1 MPAPIN
7 NFKKAIQSG
16 KVQIGC
22 WAGMADAYATEMLGT
37 AGFDWILI
45 DGEHDPND
53 VRSVLSQLHALNA
66 SSSEAVVRL
75 PVGNEALVKQ
85 YLDIGVQTLL
95 IPIVESAE
103 QARKMVLA
111 TKYPPHGRRG
121 VGAALARASQFSGI
135 SDYVKT
141 ADEQVCLLLQV
152 ENMAGMDALDEIL
165 AVVGV
170 DGVFIG
176 PADLAADM
184 GHPGQTAHPIVRTKV
199 LEAIAKIKAAG
210 VPAGI
215 LSTEDT
221 FSKQC
226 IDLGVEFTA
235 VGIDVLQYV
244 NALRNL
250 AATFKK

>member
-1 MPAPIN
+1 MWTVVSCVLVERLRVAVVCRVLR
-7 NFKKAIQSG
+7 NFQ
-16 KVQIGC
+16 
-22 WAGMADAYATEMLGT
+22 
-37 AGFDWILI
+37 
-45 DGEHDPND
+45 
-53 VRSVLSQLHALNA
+53 QLHALNA

-85 YLDIGVQTLL
+85 YLDIGAQTLL

-176 PADLAADM
+176 PADLAADNT
-184 GHPGQTAHPIVRTKV
+184 PLV
-199 LEAIAKIKAAG
+199 
-210 VPAGI
+210 
-215 LSTEDT
+215 
-221 FSKQC
+221 
-226 IDLGVEFTA
+226 
-235 VGIDVLQYV
+235 
-244 NALRNL
+244 
-250 AATFKK
+250 

>member
-45 DGEHDPND
+45 DGEHAPND

-85 YLDIGVQTLL
+85 YLDIGAQTLL

-111 TKYPPHGRRG
+111 TKYPPTRQTRRRRG
-121 VGAALARASQFSGI
+121 FGPCI
-135 SDYVKT
+135 SIFRHLRL
-141 ADEQVCLLLQV
+141 C
-152 ENMAGMDALDEIL
+152 ENSRRTSM
-165 AVVGV
+165 
-170 DGVFIG
+170 FI
-176 PADLAADM
+176 
-184 GHPGQTAHPIVRTKV
+184 TT
-199 LEAIAKIKAAG
+199 
-210 VPAGI
+210 
-215 LSTEDT
+215 S
-221 FSKQC
+221 
-226 IDLGVEFTA
+226 
-235 VGIDVLQYV
+235 
-244 NALRNL
+244 
-250 AATFKK
+250 